1 LEQQEAEELV
11 VSLLVVIDKV
21 VILLEVEELVVSI
34 LVVIDKVVFS
44 LEVEKVASQ

>member
-1 LEQQEAEELV
+1 
-11 VSLLVVIDKV
+11 LVVIDKV

>member
-1 LEQQEAEELV
+1 
-11 VSLLVVIDKV
+11 VIDKV

-44 LEVEKVASQ
+44 LEEEKVASQ

>member
-1 LEQQEAEELV
+1 
-11 VSLLVVIDKV
+11 LVVIDKV

-44 LEVEKVASQ
+44 LEGEKVASQ